1 MEENILNNLL
11 ADEMNLPHHRST
23 IPYRFIVFIQFVLFC
38 GMGYSFSFLNNNNLL
53 FTLLGFIISLMGFIF
68 AKIWRECNLSKRDME
83 ILASR
88 CCMLFWGTILLIFS
102 IYTFMGY
109 TNESVLQYVSI
120 AIGVAIVGRQL
131 YRKLRY
137 IINLKYRNAIT
148 SLYQLQQLC
157 QKERQISLKEVNQ
170 TLSYCYIYLKSER
183 GVPTDELAK
192 QLYNFKFHLMQV
204 CQTLDMETIQIDSSY
219 IKEFLQEVSQFAI
232 QREENC
238 EHLIS
243 HLVDIIICFTEQVV
257 SGVTIQSPSYREEF
271 VSSTLIGLIIEDKRR
286 AVVYRIKQKR
296 RRPTIL
302 LITFLTLFFIIGLFS
317 AIILDGEDF
326 SVLYHT
332 ILPIGFATIAGW
344 AYFRIEEFVRYQN
357 NLN

>member
-1 MEENILNNLL
+1 MEENMLNNPH
-11 ADEMNLPHHRST
+11 ADEVNLPHYKST
-23 IPYRFIVFIQFVLFC
+23 IAYRFIVFIQIILLC
-38 GMGYSFSFLNNNNLL
+38 GMGYSFGFLNNNNLL

-68 AKIWRECNLSKRDME
+68 AKIWRECNLSERDIE
-83 ILASR
+83 VLTSR
-88 CCMLFWGTILLIFS
+88 CCMIFWGILLMVFS

-131 YRKLRY
+131 YRKLRH

-148 SLYQLQQLC
+148 SLYQLQQFCL
-157 QKERQISLKEVNQ
+157 KESKISLKKIDQ
-170 TLSYCYIYLKSER
+170 TLSYCFVYLKSER

-192 QLYNFKFHLMQV
+192 HLYNFKFHLMQV
-204 CQTLDMETIQIDSSY
+204 HQTLDIETIQVDSSY
-219 IKEFLQEVSQFAI
+219 VKEFLQEVSQFAI

-243 HLVDIIICFTEQVV
+243 SLVDIMICFTERVV
-257 SGVTIQSPSYREEF
+257 SGVTIQSFTYQEEF
-271 VSSTLIGLIIEDKRR
+271 VSSTLLGLIIENKRR
-286 AVVYRIKQKR
+286 TVISRIKQKR

-326 SVLYHT
+326 SALYHT

-344 AYFRIEEFVRYQN
+344 SYFRIEEFVRYQN